1 MTQEP
6 DADEDPAA
14 RPGTRADIRAGTRAD
29 APCADPREAL
39 ARAAFRAARDA
50 GTHRALRTRRRDD
63 WRPARVRGRAG
74 RRPTRDGER

>member
-6 DADEDPAA
+6 DADDDPAA
-14 RPGTRADIRAGTRAD
+14 RPGTRAGIRAD
-29 APCADPREAL
+29 ALCADPREAL